1 MLPLYRWSSFVTV
14 RRPCG
19 PLGVRWSLVD
29 VCGPVVRYM
38 RQVKSGVSH
47 TSNRFSKSVSIA
59 CGHFLRAVSPVYTAL
74 SVTDERAAHILTDA
88 SHP

>member
-1 MLPLYRWSSFVTV
+1 
-14 RRPCG
+14 
-19 PLGVRWSLVD
+19 
-29 VCGPVVRYM
+29 M

-74 SVTDERAAHILTDA
+74 SVTDERAGHILTDA
-88 SHP
+88 SYP